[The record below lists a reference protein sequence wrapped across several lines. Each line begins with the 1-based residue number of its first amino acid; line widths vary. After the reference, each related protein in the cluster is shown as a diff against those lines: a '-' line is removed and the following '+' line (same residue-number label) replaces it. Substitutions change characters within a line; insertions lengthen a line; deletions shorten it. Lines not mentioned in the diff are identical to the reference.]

1 MFFHITQTTTF
12 EVAKTQFVVGFWRT
26 KFWLGSLINES
37 ACTKACHD
45 GHFLATGEAE
55 IRSSSMIRGS
65 ILSLTI
71 ISWRDRLS
79 QKPKFQT
86 NASFITCLFFF
97 FLRNTCLFYC
107 KQSELEKSF
116 ILLGAGTPSNSIT
129 SFIRVS
135 EKG

>member
-1 MFFHITQTTTF
+1 MNRP
-12 EVAKTQFVVGFWRT
+12 APK
-26 KFWLGSLINES
+26 LAMMAIN
-37 ACTKACHD
+37 
-45 GHFLATGEAE
+45 FLATGEAE

-97 FLRNTCLFYC
+97 FKEYM
-107 KQSELEKSF
+107 S
-116 ILLGAGTPSNSIT
+116 ILL
-129 SFIRVS
+129 
-135 EKG
+135 